1 MIRVSLILILSAIL
15 FSCGNPPI
23 PKAEGYYRIELPEEA
38 FSKTSVECGLTIDK
52 PDYSKLEIV
61 ESDKSGDACWFN
73 LRFSNFNA
81 RLHCTQVE
89 ILDNLIDLMEDAQEM
104 VFSHDVKANGISRI
118 RVSEGNHNG
127 VLYHIGGPVA
137 TPVQFFMTDSSQYFV
152 RGSLYFNHTPNPD
165 STAPVV
171 RHLLGDIEHIMRSI
185 EWE

>member
-1 MIRVSLILILSAIL
+1 MKEK
-15 FSCGNPPI
+15 F
-23 PKAEGYYRIELPEEA
+23 KLPL
-38 FSKTSVECGLTIDK
+38 C
-52 PDYSKLEIV
+52 
-61 ESDKSGDACWFN
+61 
-73 LRFSNFNA
+73 R
-81 RLHCTQVE
+81 
-89 ILDNLIDLMEDAQEM
+89 
-104 VFSHDVKANGISRI
+104 
-118 RVSEGNHNG
+118 G